1 MSAGNSILPIFTPPQ
16 WCANPHLQSIV
27 PTLRLRR
34 SIVSRRAATL
44 IRHSEPH
51 TLDCGD
57 GVRLLGHLA
66 SQTRAGRAAARDLV
80 VLIHGWEGNADSLY
94 VLSLGSYLYER
105 GCDVFRLNLRDH
117 GPSHHLNEGVFHSC
131 LLDEVIGAIRDVQR
145 RFAPPRLSVAGFSL
159 GGNFALRVAAHGPQQ
174 GLDLTRAIGV
184 CPVLRPHSTLAVL
197 DRFFIYREYFLRAWK
212 RSLEHKQA
220 LFPKRYRFEN
230 VLEQTSI
237 ARMTELMLEHYS
249 EFRSLEDYFDGY
261 ALTGTRLAN
270 LKVPAHLLI
279 ALDDPII
286 PADDLE
292 RVARSPYLEVI
303 VSSTGGHCG
312 FMDSWSTESWADRQV
327 ARLIG
332 GA

>member
-1 MSAGNSILPIFTPPQ
+1 
-16 WCANPHLQSIV
+16 
-27 PTLRLRR
+27 
-34 SIVSRRAATL
+34 
-44 IRHSEPH
+44 
-51 TLDCGD
+51 
-57 GVRLLGHLA
+57 
-66 SQTRAGRAAARDLV
+66 
-80 VLIHGWEGNADSLY
+80 
-94 VLSLGSYLYER
+94 
-105 GCDVFRLNLRDH
+105 
-117 GPSHHLNEGVFHSC
+117 
-131 LLDEVIGAIRDVQR
+131 VQR

-174 GLDLTRAIGV
+174 GLELTRAIGV
-184 CPVLRPHSTLAVL
+184 CPVLRPHSTVAVL

-212 RSLEHKQA
+212 RSLVRKQA

-249 EFRSLEDYFDGY
+249 EFRSLEHYFDGY

-270 LKVPAHLLI
+270 LQVPAHLLM

-286 PADDLE
+286 PAGDLE

-303 VSSTGGHCG
+303 VSPTGGHCG